1 MIPVDAETPHRDV
14 RGRPRKVLGP
24 LATLSSLP
32 LLCAS
37 KGVCC
42 GNPDACSQPS
52 LKLTQVTPAS
62 GGSPSTW
69 STDSKVHVPLARQS
83 FAASWPGQNRRRVK
97 VPSGRRSTSPRPGVS
112 QGSPAYLTVVVPA
125 KRPKAQGG
133 GTPRPGGASFVG
145 PAHAANTERTPAEYA
160 RIMQLGI
167 LASTRGC
174 GSRQAQGVC

>member
-24 LATLSSLP
+24 LTTLSSLP

-52 LKLTQVTPAS
+52 LKLTQVSPAS
-62 GGSPSTW
+62 SGSPSTW

-112 QGSPAYLTVVVPA
+112 QGSPAYLTVVIPA
-125 KRPKAQGG
+125 KRPKVQGG
-133 GTPRPGGASFVG
+133 GAPGPGGASSVG
-145 PAHAANTERTPAEYA
+145 PAHAAITKSAPAKSQRLMMLA
-160 RIMQLGI
+160 I
-167 LASTRGC
+167 LASAESRAARLTREE
-174 GSRQAQGVC
+174 R